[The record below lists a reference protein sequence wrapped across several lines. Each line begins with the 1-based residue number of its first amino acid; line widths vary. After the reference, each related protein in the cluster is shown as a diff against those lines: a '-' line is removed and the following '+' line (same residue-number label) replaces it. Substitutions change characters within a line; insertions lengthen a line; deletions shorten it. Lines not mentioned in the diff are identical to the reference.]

1 MAGAGSQLESPA
13 CVAVI
18 SQTPEARNVTT
29 PLLILQ
35 TLPRPFV
42 REMIAARP
50 EVADAVGE

>member
-29 PLLILQ
+29 PLLMLQ

-42 REMIAARP
+42 REMTAARP
-50 EVADAVGE
+50 EVADAVGV